1 MHLEA
6 FAARGGAIAP
16 VMSRATRSNATRR
29 TSDFARS
36 NRRAPAGGFSF
47 RNAVGGPVGRAG
59 FATRDQSSF
68 RPNTTPRA
76 TIFEKNTSSELEMC
90 DVGLPGPHSSLFTMD
105 ISSPIVLTSDLASV
119 MDPPMCRLAPK
130 KTHIICT
137 LGPSSRTVEDL
148 EHLLLAGMSVARFN
162 FSHGTH
168 EYHLETLENLRTASE
183 NTGKICAVLLD
194 TKGPEI
200 RTGALVDGEAIQLKR
215 GSSLEL
221 TTDYSVLGTPERVA
235 ISYQHLAR
243 DIVAGDTILMSDGNV
258 MMEVLSTDEKN
269 GTVQCE
275 CLNDAKLGERKNCNL
290 PGVKVDLPTMT
301 EKDLD
306 DIVGFGVKN
315 DVDFIAASFVRKAS
329 DVKKIRDVLS
339 EAGGS
344 SIKVISKVE
353 NHEGLVNYDA
363 ILKASDGIMV
373 ARGDL
378 GMEIPL
384 ERIFWVQK
392 MMIRKANLAG
402 KPVIT
407 ATQMLDSMI
416 AAPRP
421 TRAEATDVANAVLD
435 GTDCVMLSGETAAGA
450 YPREAVEIMSGI
462 CEEAEQCVDNYAL
475 SKSLLNATL
484 DGVGG
489 APLSTIEALASST
502 VMTAAKTKAACIVVL
517 AANGEAARMI
527 AKYRPA
533 VPIVVGVVPRSERKS
548 IGFSETTLSGRQ
560 VARQLMLTRG
570 LVPTVVNP
578 PEDHENAFADA
589 NTESESEAPVAA
601 KKCVMAAVRYARRQ
615 MLCRPGDK
623 VVAMYNVER
632 RCAVIRVIEVTAD
645 MLEGG
650 SMDEG
655 VSGVDA
661 PVPIE

>member
-1 MHLEA
+1 MLAHA
-6 FAARGGAIAP
+6 FAARGGALAP
-16 VMSRATRSNATRR
+16 PSAQAARAKATRR
-29 TSDFARS
+29 LPDFARS
-36 NRRAPAGGFSF
+36 NRRAPLSSGFPH
-47 RNAVGGPVGRAG
+47 AVSRRA
-59 FATRDQSSF
+59 ATAARVLSSG
-68 RPNTTPRA
+68 
-76 TIFEKNTSSELEMC
+76 KDLDLC
-90 DVGLPGPHSSLFTMD
+90 DPAALPGPNSPLFTMD
-105 ISSPIVLTSDLASV
+105 ISTPTVLTSDLASV
-119 MDPPMCRLAPK
+119 MEPPMCRLAPK

-137 LGPSSRTVEDL
+137 LGPSSRSVEDL
-148 EHLLLAGMSVARFN
+148 ENLLQAGMSVARFN

-168 EYHLETLENLRTASE
+168 EYHLETLENLRLACA
-183 NTGKICAVLLD
+183 NTGRICAVLLD

-200 RTGALVDGEAIQLKR
+200 RTGALRDGEPVRLRR
-215 GSSLEL
+215 GSKIEL
-221 TTDYSVLGTPERVA
+221 TTDYTHVGTSERIA
-235 ISYQHLAR
+235 ISYEHLAR
-243 DIVAGDTILMSDGNV
+243 DVTQGDTILMSDGNV
-258 MMEVLSTDEKN
+258 MMQVLETDVER
-269 GTVQCE
+269 GTVSCE
-275 CLNDAKLGERKNCNL
+275 CLNDATLGERKNCNL
-290 PGVKVDLPTMT
+290 PGVTVDLPTMT
-301 EKDLD
+301 EKDIN
-306 DIVGFGVKN
+306 DIVGFGVVN

-329 DVKKIRDVLS
+329 DVAKIRETLRD
-339 EAGGS
+339 AGGE
-344 SIKVISKVE
+344 SIKIISKVE
-353 NHEGLVNYDA
+353 NYEGLCNYDA
-363 ILKASDGIMV
+363 ILAASDGIMV

-475 SKSLLNATL
+475 SKSLLNVTL
-484 DGVGG
+484 ADVGG

-533 VPIVVGVVPRSERKS
+533 VPIVVGVVPREQRGS
-548 IGFSETTLSGRQ
+548 IGFAEQTLPGRQ

-570 LVPTVVNP
+570 LIPTVVNV
-578 PEDHENAFADA
+578 PEDHERAFTSDKA
-589 NTESESEAPVAA
+589 ESEAPAAA
-601 KKCVMAAVRYARRQ
+601 KRCVMAAVRHARRQ

-632 RCAVIRVIEVTAD
+632 RCAVIRVIEVTD
-645 MLEGG
+645 EMLDEPREG
-650 SMDEG
+650 EG
-655 VSGVDA
+655 LVNEPAVLDPGVV
-661 PVPIE
+661 PVE

>member
-1 MHLEA
+1 MIAHVL
-6 FAARGGAIAP
+6 AARGGALAP
-16 VMSRATRSNATRR
+16 PSAQAVRAKATRHVP
-29 TSDFARS
+29 DFARS
-36 NRRAPAGGFSF
+36 NCRAPLSSGFPHAVSRRA
-47 RNAVGGPVGRAG
+47 
-59 FATRDQSSF
+59 ATAARVLSGNNKD
-68 RPNTTPRA
+68 
-76 TIFEKNTSSELEMC
+76 FELC
-90 DVGLPGPHSSLFTMD
+90 DPMALPGPSSPLFTMD
-105 ISSPIVLTSDLASV
+105 ISTPTVLTSDLASV
-119 MDPPMCRLAPK
+119 LEPPMCRLAPK

-137 LGPSSRTVEDL
+137 LGPSSRSVEDL
-148 EHLLLAGMSVARFN
+148 ENLLQAGMSVARFN

-168 EYHLETLENLRTASE
+168 EYHLETLQNLRAACA
-183 NTGKICAVLLD
+183 NTGRICAVLLD

-200 RTGALVDGEAIQLKR
+200 RTGAVRDGKPVQLRR
-215 GSSLEL
+215 GSTVEL
-221 TTDYSVLGTPERVA
+221 TTDYSHVGTNEKIAV
-235 ISYQHLAR
+235 SYEHLAR
-243 DIVAGDTILMSDGNV
+243 DVKPGDTILMSDGNV
-258 MMEVLSTDEKN
+258 LMEVVKTDVKN
-269 GTVQCE
+269 GTVLCE
-275 CLNDAKLGERKNCNL
+275 CLNDATLGERKNCNL

-301 EKDLD
+301 DKDLH
-306 DIVGFGVKN
+306 DIVGFGVAN
-315 DVDFIAASFVRKAS
+315 GVDFIAASFVRKAS
-329 DVKKIRDVLS
+329 DVAKIREVLRD
-339 EAGGS
+339 AGGDS
-344 SIKVISKVE
+344 VKIISKVE
-353 NHEGLVNYDA
+353 NYEGLCNYDA
-363 ILKASDGIMV
+363 ILGASDGIMV

-392 MMIRKANLAG
+392 MMIRKANLVG

-475 SKSLLNATL
+475 SKSLLNVTL

-502 VMTAAKTKAACIVVL
+502 VMTAAKTKAVCIVVL

-533 VPIVVGVVPRSERKS
+533 VPIVVGVVPREQRGS
-548 IGFSETTLSGRQ
+548 IGFAETERSGRQ

-570 LVPTVVNP
+570 LVPTVVRV
-578 PEDHENAFADA
+578 PEDHERAFTSDDA
-589 NTESESEAPVAA
+589 ESEAPVAA
-601 KKCVMAAVRYARRQ
+601 KKCVMATVRHARRQ

-632 RCAVIRVIEVTAD
+632 RCAVIRVIEVTDDILDETREA
-645 MLEGG
+645 EGFVQEPAV
-650 SMDEG
+650 MDAG
-655 VSGVDA
+655 TV
-661 PVPIE
+661 PVE

>member
-1 MHLEA
+1 MIAHA
-6 FAARGGAIAP
+6 FAARGGALAP
-16 VMSRATRSNATRR
+16 PSAQAARAKATRR
-29 TSDFARS
+29 VPDFARS
-36 NRRAPAGGFSF
+36 NRRAPLSSGFPH
-47 RNAVGGPVGRAG
+47 AVSRRA
-59 FATRDQSSF
+59 ATAARVLSSG
-68 RPNTTPRA
+68 
-76 TIFEKNTSSELEMC
+76 KDLDLC
-90 DVGLPGPHSSLFTMD
+90 DPAALPGPNSPLFTMD
-105 ISSPIVLTSDLASV
+105 ISTPTVLTSDLQSV

-137 LGPSSRTVEDL
+137 LGPSSRSVEDL
-148 EHLLLAGMSVARFN
+148 ENLLQAGMSVARFN

-168 EYHLETLENLRTASE
+168 EYHLETLENLRLASA
-183 NTGKICAVLLD
+183 NTGRVCAVLLD

-200 RTGALVDGEAIQLKR
+200 RSGTLVDGEPVRLSR
-215 GSSLEL
+215 GSRIEL
-221 TTDYSVLGTPERVA
+221 TTDYAHVGTNTKIA
-235 ISYQHLAR
+235 ISYEHLAR
-243 DIVAGDTILMSDGNV
+243 DVKQGDTILMSDGNV
-258 MMEVLSTDEKN
+258 MLEVLETDPTN
-269 GTVQCE
+269 GTVACE
-275 CLNDAKLGERKNCNL
+275 CLNDATLGERKNCNL

-301 EKDLD
+301 EKDLH
-306 DIVGFGVKN
+306 DIVDFGVAN
-315 DVDFIAASFVRKAS
+315 DVDFIAASFVRKA
-329 DVKKIRDVLS
+329 RDVALIR
-339 EAGGS
+339 ETLRDAGGDA
-344 SIKVISKVE
+344 IKIISKVE
-353 NHEGLVNYDA
+353 NYEGLCNYDA
-363 ILKASDGIMV
+363 ILDASDGIMV

-392 MMIRKANLAG
+392 MMIRKANLLG

-450 YPREAVEIMSGI
+450 YPREAVEIMAGI

-475 SKSLLNATL
+475 SKSLLNVTL
-484 DGVGG
+484 NGVGG

-533 VPIVVGVVPRSERKS
+533 VPIVVGVVPREARGS
-548 IGFSETTLSGRQ
+548 IGFAETSKSGRQ

-570 LVPTVVNP
+570 LVPTVVSV
-578 PEDHENAFADA
+578 PEDHERAFSGDNA
-589 NTESESEAPVAA
+589 ESEAPLAA
-601 KKCVMAAVRYARRQ
+601 KKCVMAAVRHARRQ

-632 RCAVIRVIEVTAD
+632 RCAVIRVIEVTD
-645 MLEGG
+645 DVL
-650 SMDEG
+650 DETMG
-655 VSGVDA
+655 AEALVGEPAGVDPA
-661 PVPIE
+661 VVPVE

>member
-1 MHLEA
+1 M
-6 FAARGGAIAP
+6 
-16 VMSRATRSNATRR
+16 
-29 TSDFARS
+29 
-36 NRRAPAGGFSF
+36 
-47 RNAVGGPVGRAG
+47 
-59 FATRDQSSF
+59 
-68 RPNTTPRA
+68 
-76 TIFEKNTSSELEMC
+76 
-90 DVGLPGPHSSLFTMD
+90 
-105 ISSPIVLTSDLASV
+105 LTSDLASV
-119 MDPPMCRLAPK
+119 MEPPLCRLAPT

-137 LGPSSRTVEDL
+137 LGPSSRSVEDL
-148 EHLLLAGMSVARFN
+148 ENLLQAGMSVARFN

-168 EYHLETLENLRTASE
+168 EYHLETLENLRAASA
-183 NTGKICAVLLD
+183 NTGRVCAVLLD

-200 RTGALVDGEAIQLKR
+200 RSGALVDGEPVRLSR
-215 GSSLEL
+215 GSRIEL
-221 TTDYSVLGTPERVA
+221 TTDYAHVGTNAKIA
-235 ISYQHLAR
+235 ISYEHLAR
-243 DIVAGDTILMSDGNV
+243 DVKQGDTILMSDGNV
-258 MMEVLSTDEKN
+258 MLEVLETDPTN
-269 GTVQCE
+269 GTVACE
-275 CLNDAKLGERKNCNL
+275 CLNDATLGERKNCNL

-301 EKDLD
+301 EKDLH
-306 DIVGFGVKN
+306 DIVDFGVAN
-315 DVDFIAASFVRKAS
+315 DVDFIAASFVRKA
-329 DVKKIRDVLS
+329 RDVALIR
-339 EAGGS
+339 ETLRDAGGDA
-344 SIKVISKVE
+344 IKIISKVE
-353 NHEGLVNYDA
+353 NYEGLCNYDA
-363 ILKASDGIMV
+363 ILDASDGIMV

-392 MMIRKANLAG
+392 MMIRKANLLG

-450 YPREAVEIMSGI
+450 YPREAVEIMAGI

-475 SKSLLNATL
+475 SKSLLNVTL

-533 VPIVVGVVPRSERKS
+533 VPIVVGVVPREARGS
-548 IGFSETTLSGRQ
+548 IGFAETSKSGRQ

-570 LVPTVVNP
+570 LVPTVVSV
-578 PEDHENAFADA
+578 PEDHERAFSGDNA
-589 NTESESEAPVAA
+589 ESEAPVAA
-601 KKCVMAAVRYARRQ
+601 KKCVMAAVRHARRQ

-632 RCAVIRVIEVTAD
+632 RCAVIRVIEVTDDA
-645 MLEGG
+645 L
-650 SMDEG
+650 DETTRTEALVG
-655 VSGVDA
+655 EPAGVDPA
-661 PVPIE
+661 VVTVE

>member
-1 MHLEA
+1 MIIHA
-6 FAARGGAIAP
+6 FAARASAIAP
-16 VMSRATRSNATRR
+16 PIAPKARTKSTRR
-29 TSDFARS
+29 VIGNARS
-36 NRRAPAGGFSF
+36 NRRVPPARGFTHAVARGGV
-47 RNAVGGPVGRAG
+47 RTHVIPRV
-59 FATRDQSSF
+59 SSASGQF
-68 RPNTTPRA
+68 DPG
-76 TIFEKNTSSELEMC
+76 MC
-90 DVGLPGPHSSLFTMD
+90 DVSLPGPASPLFAMD
-105 ISSPIVLTSDLASV
+105 ISTPTVLTSDLKSV
-119 MDPPMCRLAPK
+119 MDPAMCRLAPK

-137 LGPSSRTVEDL
+137 LGPSSRSVEDL
-148 EHLLLAGMSVARFN
+148 ENLLLAGMSVARFN

-168 EYHLETLENLRTASE
+168 EYHLETLTNLRAACESV
-183 NTGKICAVLLD
+183 GKICAVLLD

-200 RTGALVDGEAIQLKR
+200 RTGALVDGESVRLRR
-215 GSSLEL
+215 GSLIEL
-221 TTDYSVLGTPERVA
+221 TTDYAVLGTSERVA

-243 DIVAGDTILMSDGNV
+243 DVNQGDTILMSDGNV
-258 MMEVLSTDEKN
+258 MMEVLETDVEK
-269 GTVQCE
+269 GTVRCE
-275 CLNDAKLGERKNCNL
+275 CLNDATLGERKNCNL
-290 PGVKVDLPTMT
+290 PGVTVDLPTMT
-301 EKDLD
+301 EKDLH
-306 DIVGFGVKN
+306 DIIGFGVVN

-329 DVKKIRDVLS
+329 DVTKIREVLKD
-339 EAGGS
+339 AGGET
-344 SIKVISKVE
+344 IKIISKVE
-353 NHEGLVNYDA
+353 NYEGLCNYDA
-363 ILKASDGIMV
+363 ILNASDGIMV

-450 YPREAVEIMSGI
+450 YPREAVEIMAGI

-475 SKSLLNATL
+475 SKSLLNVIL
-484 DGVGG
+484 DGSSG

-548 IGFSETTLSGRQ
+548 IGFSEVNIRGRQ

-570 LVPTVVNP
+570 LIPTVLNP
-578 PEDHENAFADA
+578 PEDHEDAFASS
-589 NTESESEAPVAA
+589 NLNSESEAPQAA
-601 KKCVMAAVRYARRQ
+601 KRCVIAAVRFARRQ

-632 RCAVIRVIEVTAD
+632 RCAVIRVIEVTEE
-645 MLEGG
+645 MMEE
-650 SMDEG
+650 SHMSFDEG
-655 VSGVDA
+655 EPAVMAAGAV
-661 PVPIE
+661 PVE

>member
-1 MHLEA
+1 MIAHA
-6 FAARGGAIAP
+6 FAARGGALAP
-16 VMSRATRSNATRR
+16 PSAQAARAKATRR
-29 TSDFARS
+29 VPDFARS
-36 NRRAPAGGFSF
+36 NRRAPLSSGFPH
-47 RNAVGGPVGRAG
+47 AVSRRA
-59 FATRDQSSF
+59 ATAARVLSS
-68 RPNTTPRA
+68 NND
-76 TIFEKNTSSELEMC
+76 FELC
-90 DVGLPGPHSSLFTMD
+90 DPTVLPGPSSPLFTMD
-105 ISSPIVLTSDLASV
+105 ISTPTVLTSDLASV
-119 MDPPMCRLAPK
+119 MEPPMCRLAPK

-137 LGPSSRTVEDL
+137 LGPSSRSVEDL
-148 EHLLLAGMSVARFN
+148 ENLLQAGMSVARFN

-168 EYHLETLENLRTASE
+168 EYHLETLEHLRAACAS
-183 NTGKICAVLLD
+183 TGRICAVLLD

-200 RTGALVDGEAIQLKR
+200 RTGALRDGEPVRLRR
-215 GSSLEL
+215 GSTVEL
-221 TTDYSVLGTPERVA
+221 TTDYAHVGTSEKLAV
-235 ISYQHLAR
+235 SYEHLAR
-243 DIVAGDTILMSDGNV
+243 DVKQGDTILMSDGNV
-258 MMEVLSTDEKN
+258 MLLVAETDPKN
-269 GTVQCE
+269 GTVSCE
-275 CLNDAKLGERKNCNL
+275 CLNDATLGERKNCNL

-301 EKDLD
+301 DKDLH
-306 DIVGFGVKN
+306 DIVGFGVAN
-315 DVDFIAASFVRKAS
+315 GVDFIAASFVRKAS
-329 DVKKIRDVLS
+329 DVAKIREVLRD
-339 EAGGS
+339 AGGD
-344 SIKVISKVE
+344 SIKIISKVE
-353 NHEGLVNYDA
+353 NYEGLCNYDA
-363 ILKASDGIMV
+363 ILDASDGIMV

-475 SKSLLNATL
+475 SKSLLTVTL

-533 VPIVVGVVPRSERKS
+533 VPIVVGVVPRERRGS
-548 IGFSETTLSGRQ
+548 IGFAETKRSGRQ

-570 LVPTVVNP
+570 LIPTVVSV
-578 PEDHENAFADA
+578 PEDHERAFTSDNA
-589 NTESESEAPVAA
+589 ESEAPVAA
-601 KKCVMAAVRYARRQ
+601 KKCVMAAVQHARRQ

-632 RCAVIRVIEVTAD
+632 RCAVIRVIEVTDD
-645 MLEGG
+645 MLDETREAEGPVQEPAV
-650 SMDEG
+650 MDAG
-655 VSGVDA
+655 VV
-661 PVPIE
+661 PVE